1 MWRIRRGGGARDEV
15 GTVGSP
21 TPMVGTSC
29 LQEAAKSPA
38 WGATCGRRDVCLRA
52 GARAA
57 FFVMAGAGPEDL
69 TVYLV
74 RPGFA

>member
-1 MWRIRRGGGARDEV
+1 MGGDRDEM
-15 GTVGSP
+15 GTVGIPAS
-21 TPMVGTSC
+21 MVGTGC
-29 LQEAAKSPA
+29 LREAAKSPA
-38 WGATCGRRDVCLRA
+38 WGATCGRRDVYLRA

-57 FFVMAGAGPEDL
+57 VFVMTGVGPDDL